1 MGLPKI
7 VFTKLF
13 MLLLRRLRVIKT
25 TLGLSGIII
34 IDDDDELVVVE
45 AVEFLLF
52 SDDSSSSSSVIEYV
66 ASVVSTS
73 MGGNIRDEISQQKR
87 RGLTEQKQ
95 Q

>member
-34 IDDDDELVVVE
+34 IDDDDELVVE

-73 MGGNIRDEISQQKR
+73 MGGNIRDEISQQKI

>member
-34 IDDDDELVVVE
+34 IDDDDELVVE

-73 MGGNIRDEISQQKR
+73 MGGNIRDEISQQKK